1 MRKAALLFLLLPAVL
16 FSGCASTS
24 AGYGAA
30 LMFWHNYGASASDE
44 DFFFTW
50 EDGKWRYSVLGNRSG
65 RQFALCF
72 TPTETGLRISVVCED
87 GAYYSWTAGQADTVW
102 SDAEY
107 TAE

>member
-1 MRKAALLFLLLPAVL
+1 
-16 FSGCASTS
+16 
-24 AGYGAA
+24 
-30 LMFWHNYGASASDE
+30 MFWHNYGASASDE
-44 DFFFTW
+44 VFFFTW